1 MNIKL
6 LDNNMEIREAFMN
19 RFVMSWDEFQVKH
32 KDWIAKMAETNYPI
46 NLEWYE
52 KAYMWDRMDPE
63 FPVVSMETALSFLR
77 GHSGSVLFMA
87 EKGEDTY
94 YQDKELVDFVAQ

>member
-1 MNIKL
+1 
-6 LDNNMEIREAFMN
+6 
-19 RFVMSWDEFQVKH
+19 
-32 KDWIAKMAETNYPI
+32 
-46 NLEWYE
+46 
-52 KAYMWDRMDPE
+52 MWDRMDPE

-94 YQDKELVDFVAQ
+94 YQNKELVDFVAEADAQILAARIEKEWFDSYRLTHQ